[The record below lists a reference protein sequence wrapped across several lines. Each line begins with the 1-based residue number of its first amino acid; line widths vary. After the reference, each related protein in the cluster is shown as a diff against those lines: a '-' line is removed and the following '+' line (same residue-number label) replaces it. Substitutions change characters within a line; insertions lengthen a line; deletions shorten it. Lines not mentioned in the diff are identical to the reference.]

1 MPIYSSEPAILR
13 PKHFFMQFILGLSRS
28 GTLAYYLFLRDL
40 KSRYRQSFFS
50 YLWILIPPVA
60 TSLTFIFL
68 ESSQLFQVGDTLI
81 PYPLYVLSGA
91 LAWQLFVDSLN
102 LPLRVISSNRK
113 MLVKINFPR
122 ESLVLA
128 GLSQVFFNFA
138 IRILVFLPVFIY
150 YGITPSGILVF
161 LPLVIMA
168 LVLFGLALG
177 LLLTP
182 LGLLYQDIEMS
193 LLLMTSV
200 WFFITPVA
208 YPKITDGIAG
218 VLNEYNPVSSL
229 VISFR
234 ECFYQIQFTEIFPL
248 LLVGGISAFVA
259 IFSWFLFQVA
269 MPHIIARIGS

>member
-200 WFFITPVA
+200 
-208 YPKITDGIAG
+208 
-218 VLNEYNPVSSL
+218 
-229 VISFR
+229 
-234 ECFYQIQFTEIFPL
+234 
-248 LLVGGISAFVA
+248 
-259 IFSWFLFQVA
+259 
-269 MPHIIARIGS
+269 